1 MGTGWATVMAAF
13 FRLSSWSAG
22 GWATAIWITSPL
34 VWFCQAQVAPFQ
46 SATCFSREP
55 AAGAYPGS
63 GVKFGLYAYTWS
75 GVTIWSQVSVTGV
88 GGRVGVGVGVATGD
102 EVDPPAFAEADGDAL
117 GFAVGVQPTRAT
129 AAAIA
134 RATRAVR
141 AVSCCMLCGVFR
153 VVLCVSN
160 RTLSRAALWEL
171 HRAVESVLM
180 TPADL
185 SAALLAI
192 VTTVVDQRREA
203 GEGVPDLTITA
214 EDIPLER
221 PKNREHGDWSSNVA
235 MRLAKKVGANP
246 RELAAEIAQ
255 GASGI
260 DGVASAEVAGPGFIN
275 FRLEAAAAGRL
286 ARTIVEAGEA
296 YGRGSLYDG
305 LLVNLEFV
313 SANPTGPIH
322 LGGARW
328 AAVGD
333 SLARIL
339 QAEGAD
345 VTREYYFNDHG
356 SQIDRFARSLQA
368 AYLGEPTPEDGY
380 GGAYIGEIA
389 AEVARLAAADPEIGD
404 LAALTSEQQ
413 QEAFRGLGTTLMF
426 QEIKDRL
433 HAFGVDFDVYFHE
446 DSLHASGAVERAIQ
460 RLDELG
466 HIFEADGA
474 IWLRTTTFGDDRDRV
489 IVRSNGEPAYI
500 SGDLGYYLD
509 KRERGFE
516 QNIIMLGADHH
527 GYIGRL
533 MAMVEA
539 FGDVPNVNLQILI
552 GQMVNLVKD
561 GEPVKMSKRAG
572 TIVTLDDL
580 VDVVGVDAARYA
592 LVRSS
597 TDSQLDV
604 DLDLLTKRSNDNPVF
619 YVQYAHARTC
629 SVAANAVKSGVDRSV
644 FKPELL
650 THETESALLGGLQEF
665 PRVVAQAA
673 ELREPHRV
681 ARYIEELAGLYHAWY
696 AVRDGST
703 RVLPHGDEP
712 VTDAHRT
719 RLWLNDATGQVV
731 RNGLALVGVSAPER
745 M

>member
-1 MGTGWATVMAAF
+1 
-13 FRLSSWSAG
+13 
-22 GWATAIWITSPL
+22 
-34 VWFCQAQVAPFQ
+34 
-46 SATCFSREP
+46 
-55 AAGAYPGS
+55 
-63 GVKFGLYAYTWS
+63 
-75 GVTIWSQVSVTGV
+75 
-88 GGRVGVGVGVATGD
+88 
-102 EVDPPAFAEADGDAL
+102 
-117 GFAVGVQPTRAT
+117 
-129 AAAIA
+129 
-134 RATRAVR
+134 
-141 AVSCCMLCGVFR
+141 
-153 VVLCVSN
+153 
-160 RTLSRAALWEL
+160 
-171 HRAVESVLM
+171 M

-185 SAALLAI
+185 SAALLDI
-192 VTTVVDQRREA
+192 VTTVVEQRREA
-203 GEGVPDLTITA
+203 GADIPELSLTV
-214 EDIPLER
+214 DDVPLER
-221 PKNREHGDWSSNVA
+221 PKNRDHGDWASNVA

-246 RELAAEIAQ
+246 RELAEQIAT
-255 GASGI
+255 AAAGI

-275 FRLEAAAAGRL
+275 FRLEAAAAGQL
-286 ARTIVEAGEA
+286 AQTIVEAGEA
-296 YGRGSLYDG
+296 YGRGDVYDG
-305 LLVNLEFV
+305 LTVNLEFV
-313 SANPTGPIH
+313 SANPTGPVH
-322 LGGARW
+322 MGGARW

-356 SQIDRFARSLQA
+356 SQIDRFARSLLA

-389 AEVARLAAADPEIGD
+389 DRVVTAYSEDTAGGD
-404 LAALTSEQQ
+404 LAALPREQQ
-413 QEAFRGLGTTLMF
+413 QEVFRSVGTQLMF
-426 QEIKDRL
+426 EEIKQRL
-433 HAFGVDFDVYFHE
+433 HSFGVDFDVYFHE
-446 DSLHASGAVERAIQ
+446 DSLHESGAVERAIE
-460 RLDELG
+460 RLREQG

-474 IWLRTTTFGDDRDRV
+474 IWLRTSTFGDDRDRV
-489 IVRSNGEPAYI
+489 VIRSNGEPAYI

-527 GYIGRL
+527 GYIGRM

-561 GEPVKMSKRAG
+561 GEPMRMSKRAG

-580 VDVVGVDAARYA
+580 VDAVGVDAARYS

-597 TDSQLDV
+597 TDSQLDI
-604 DLDLLTKRSNDNPVF
+604 DLDLLAKRSNENPVY
-619 YVQYAHARTC
+619 YVQYAHARTR
-629 SVAANAVKSGVDRSV
+629 SVAANAEKAGVDHSA
-644 FKPELL
+644 FAPELL

-703 RVLPHGDEP
+703 RVLPHGEEP
-712 VTDAHRT
+712 VTDLHRT
-719 RLWLNDATGQVV
+719 RLWLNDATGQVI
-731 RNGLALVGVSAPER
+731 RNGLGLLGVSAPDR